1 MRRCLAFFVSIIL
14 LSCISPS
21 YGSEVRTKTAK
32 INLGIAA
39 SLHPRMSL
47 FDFQNLGFFK
57 VPLGLSKE
65 AFEEAVARTA
75 AGTSSQALNKRL
87 DELDVELSEITRK
100 KQVLFQSSASA
111 EPGNEGA
118 RSQLAALD
126 DQARRLRIERS
137 ETEFA
142 IEHPE
147 LTPPSETRSILKDID
162 NEVMETVRSVA
173 TENGYGV
180 VLNSTFPVPFGYP
193 LTYRTGKEFG
203 RGVSGL
209 DQQVFYALTANHD
222 DLDQQETKEDRF
234 STWLQL
240 TGHPETQRFL
250 PIQPWPLVVHGG
262 ESITADVVRTIYAR
276 HKISP
281 EIVDMVVSVIGE
293 FESSPPPLP
302 GEK

>member
-1 MRRCLAFFVSIIL
+1 MKRCTAFFVSIVL
-14 LSCISPS
+14 LACAYPS
-21 YGSEVRTKTAK
+21 HGSEVRTKTAK

-47 FDFQNLGFFK
+47 FDFQNLGFYN

-65 AFEEAVARTA
+65 AFAEAVARTVA
-75 AGTSSQALNKRL
+75 TSSEKLNRRL
-87 DELDVELSEITRK
+87 EELDGELSEITRK
-100 KQVLFQSSASA
+100 KQTLFQVSAAA
-111 EPGNEGA
+111 EPGNA
-118 RSQLAALD
+118 SLRKQLAALD
-126 DQARRLRIERS
+126 DQARRLRIERR

-147 LTPPSETRSILKDID
+147 LTPPPETRSILKDID
-162 NEVMETVRSVA
+162 REVMEAVRSVA
-173 TENGYGV
+173 TEKGYDV

-209 DQQVFYALTANHD
+209 EQQVFYALTANHD

-262 ESITADVVRTIYAR
+262 ESITADVVRTLYQR
-276 HKISP
+276 YRISP
-281 EIVDMVVSVIGE
+281 EIIEIAVSVIAE
-293 FESSPPPLP
+293 FESSPPPIP

>member
-1 MRRCLAFFVSIIL
+1 
-14 LSCISPS
+14 
-21 YGSEVRTKTAK
+21 
-32 INLGIAA
+32 
-39 SLHPRMSL
+39 
-47 FDFQNLGFFK
+47 
-57 VPLGLSKE
+57 
-65 AFEEAVARTA
+65 
-75 AGTSSQALNKRL
+75 
-87 DELDVELSEITRK
+87 
-100 KQVLFQSSASA
+100 
-111 EPGNEGA
+111 
-118 RSQLAALD
+118 
-126 DQARRLRIERS
+126 
-137 ETEFA
+137 
-142 IEHPE
+142 
-147 LTPPSETRSILKDID
+147 
-162 NEVMETVRSVA
+162 METVRSVA

>member
-1 MRRCLAFFVSIIL
+1 MKRCLAFFVSIIL
-14 LSCISPS
+14 LACTYPC
-21 YGSEVRTKTAK
+21 YGSEAKTKTAK

-39 SLHPRMSL
+39 SLHPKMSL

-75 AGTSSQALNKRL
+75 AGTSSQVLHKRL
-87 DELDVELSEITRK
+87 EELEVELSEITRK
-100 KQVLFQSSASA
+100 KQVLFQSSANA
-111 EPGNEGA
+111 EPGNDTA
-118 RSQLAALD
+118 RPQLAALD
-126 DQARRLRIERS
+126 DQARQLRIERS
-137 ETEFA
+137 EAEFA

-162 NEVMETVRSVA
+162 SEVMEAVRGVA
-173 TENGYGV
+173 TENGYDV

-209 DQQVFYALTANHD
+209 EQQVFYALTANHD

-234 STWLQL
+234 SIWLQL

-262 ESITADVVRTIYAR
+262 ESITPDVVRNIYMR

-281 EIVDMVVSVIGE
+281 EIIDIVVSVIEE
-293 FESSPPPLP
+293 FESSPPPIP